1 MSSDQI
7 PSFSIG
13 EESLAKKLF
22 GWGIESHETQR
33 GKRKYLPKRPA
44 RSSLTLK
51 HADILDY
58 TGSSNIYFISTEKKP
73 MLLEEYPSKL

>member
-1 MSSDQI
+1 VVNPFVANELRSVSLL
-7 PSFSIG
+7 PYG

-44 RSSLTLK
+44 RSTLTLK
-51 HADILDY
+51 HADILD
-58 TGSSNIYFISTEKKP
+58 SSKKIQKSV
-73 MLLEEYPSKL
+73 ESNS